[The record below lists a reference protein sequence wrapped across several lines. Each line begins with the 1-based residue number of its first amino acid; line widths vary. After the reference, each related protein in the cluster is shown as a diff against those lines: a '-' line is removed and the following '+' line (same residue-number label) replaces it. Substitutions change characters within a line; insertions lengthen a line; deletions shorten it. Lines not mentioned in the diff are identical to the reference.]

1 MKTIHHQKLAHITTR
16 ALSKTPSSSLPL
28 IVSEEVQQALAQ
40 NKPVVSLEST
50 ILTHGFPYPE
60 NLSLGEQ
67 FEKAVRQE
75 GGVPATI
82 AFLKGVP
89 HVGLSSS
96 QLIELTENSKTAVK
110 VSRRDIGH
118 VMAKKLYGATTI
130 ASTSI
135 LSCMAGI
142 SVFGTGGL
150 GGVHKEGQFT
160 MDVSNDL
167 VELGRNPITVVCAG
181 PKSILDIGL
190 TMEYLETQGV
200 YVTTYNEFKDP
211 IDTVEIP
218 GFYARK
224 SGIKSPNA
232 FESFG
237 EIADIIRH
245 QRLMN
250 LESGN
255 LVCIPPPS
263 DFAMDSGVI
272 GKIIEDAYEE
282 AKHLGIKGKEITP
295 FLLLKIGE
303 MTKGKSL
310 DSNKHFVLNN
320 IKCATKIASEL
331 TNLKDD
337 YIDMTIVEEDLT
349 DHALKHIEA
358 FKPKPTSLVKS
369 RKIGSLNHPV
379 DLITPTVNE
388 MNAIYESIDQNGRF
402 NDDWFEVIDTLKLDD
417 IQRFILKGK
426 LLELYNEGII
436 QKCFRILPFARNILL
451 KLGKHGVLT
460 LGQTKESIFMA
471 ARKSQIQ
478 TANFYIDY
486 YPVPPENENLEIV
499 NMTGAGDSML
509 GYLISHYRTL
519 DKEKLMRNCQLASGL
534 SISHAEAINPHL
546 KNIQ

>member
-1 MKTIHHQKLAHITTR
+1 MMKTIHHQKLAHITTR

-331 TNLKDD
+331 TNVS
-337 YIDMTIVEEDLT
+337 T
-349 DHALKHIEA
+349 
-358 FKPKPTSLVKS
+358 
-369 RKIGSLNHPV
+369 N
-379 DLITPTVNE
+379 
-388 MNAIYESIDQNGRF
+388 
-402 NDDWFEVIDTLKLDD
+402 
-417 IQRFILKGK
+417 
-426 LLELYNEGII
+426 
-436 QKCFRILPFARNILL
+436 
-451 KLGKHGVLT
+451 
-460 LGQTKESIFMA
+460 
-471 ARKSQIQ
+471 
-478 TANFYIDY
+478 
-486 YPVPPENENLEIV
+486 
-499 NMTGAGDSML
+499 
-509 GYLISHYRTL
+509 
-519 DKEKLMRNCQLASGL
+519 
-534 SISHAEAINPHL
+534 
-546 KNIQ
+546 

>member
-1 MKTIHHQKLAHITTR
+1 MQ
-16 ALSKTPSSSLPL
+16 
-28 IVSEEVQQALAQ
+28 
-40 NKPVVSLEST
+40 
-50 ILTHGFPYPE
+50 
-60 NLSLGEQ
+60 
-67 FEKAVRQE
+67 
-75 GGVPATI
+75 
-82 AFLKGVP
+82 
-89 HVGLSSS
+89 
-96 QLIELTENSKTAVK
+96 
-110 VSRRDIGH
+110 
-118 VMAKKLYGATTI
+118 
-130 ASTSI
+130 
-135 LSCMAGI
+135 
-142 SVFGTGGL
+142 
-150 GGVHKEGQFT
+150 
-160 MDVSNDL
+160 
-167 VELGRNPITVVCAG
+167 
-181 PKSILDIGL
+181 
-190 TMEYLETQGV
+190 
-200 YVTTYNEFKDP
+200 
-211 IDTVEIP
+211 IDTSGLRVEVDNRTAS
-218 GFYARK
+218 YT
-224 SGIKSPNA
+224 SVHS
-232 FESFG
+232 SDG
-237 EIADIIRH
+237 ELIIAC
-245 QRLMN
+245 
-250 LESGN
+250 S
-255 LVCIPPPS
+255 
-263 DFAMDSGVI
+263 
-272 GKIIEDAYEE
+272 
-282 AKHLGIKGKEITP
+282 
-295 FLLLKIGE
+295 
-303 MTKGKSL
+303 
-310 DSNKHFVLNN
+310 
-320 IKCATKIASEL
+320 
-331 TNLKDD
+331 
-337 YIDMTIVEEDLT
+337 DMTIVEEDLT

-358 FKPKPTSLVKS
+358 FKPSTVVLDCNLSLKTINNVLAHVQISSGRIIIEPTSLVKS